1 MRQHGGGVPCRL
13 YFLIGFKCCIA
24 HPPLPLPQD
33 ALALDV
39 YQQLLVVAIAL
50 AALAATH
57 LLVLAIW
64 RWQWSDGRRPLP
76 ALLVFPRIEI
86 ILATTTIMGV
96 SEAFGTLV
104 ATHNTVPE
112 AISILAV
119 LYVLFFMLTVA
130 FLAYMLAKHSA
141 LLPDK
146 SEVS

>member
-1 MRQHGGGVPCRL
+1 MGVGCLSVVISSR
-13 YFLIGFKCCIA
+13 FKMLS
-24 HPPLPLPQD
+24 PPHPLPQD
-33 ALALDV
+33 TLTLNV

-57 LLVLAIW
+57 LLILALW
-64 RWQWSDGRRPLP
+64 RWRWSDGRRPLP
-76 ALLVFPRIEI
+76 ALLVFPRMEI

-96 SEAFGTLV
+96 SEAFGNLV
-104 ATHNTVPE
+104 ATRSTVPD
-112 AISILAV
+112 AISVLAV

-130 FLAYMLAKHSA
+130 FLAYMLAKHLA